1 MEKSQ
6 CWEDQKLLD
15 LGMTFL
21 AARWGGGV
29 PKMTNWWVF
38 LQDWGFPP
46 GMLRTKFVGFGV
58 PPGKGFF
65 FFFYVGWQR
74 WLFSIRTRI
83 PQDCDWIFR
92 GPKVYCRLQKTPIRG
107 GGRPRKEFFFFFNF
121 DFWIGMMLK
130 ITLMVL
136 PYLMNHVT
144 KLSLYRPPPRL
155 GALVSFALV
164 EIEVKLYL

>member
-1 MEKSQ
+1 MKTLFGCKANLVTHFNRKFLRVILNLFSNFEKEINWVIIRICRFWCSTEGFLRIAFWMTLCSCAMRWCGSKNCQ
-6 CWEDQKLLD
+6 LMDFLQDQDLLPGVLRRPKNCWI
-15 LGMTFL
+15 LGMTFF

-74 WLFSIRTRI
+74 WLFS
-83 PQDCDWIFR
+83 
-92 GPKVYCRLQKTPIRG
+92 
-107 GGRPRKEFFFFFNF
+107 
-121 DFWIGMMLK
+121 
-130 ITLMVL
+130 
-136 PYLMNHVT
+136 
-144 KLSLYRPPPRL
+144 
-155 GALVSFALV
+155 AA
-164 EIEVKLYL
+164 